1 MSFLPILAA
10 WTTPLNFLRKTWVSL
25 CLLYIPSDEKKI
37 KRINFTCLIDADNSH
52 RLRIHAFLYLLGE
65 DRWMCTLMI
74 QKGWR
79 LTYCAAAEDSTYCP
93 ESFDEFYKQRRRW
106 TPSTLANLVLLVSE
120 WKRIL
125 RNNEHIS
132 FLFILYQT
140 FLVCSTVIG

>member
-1 MSFLPILAA
+1 MISLPL
-10 WTTPLNFLRKTWVSL
+10 T
-25 CLLYIPSDEKKI
+25 
-37 KRINFTCLIDADNSH
+37 
-52 RLRIHAFLYLLGE
+52 GE

-74 QKGWR
+74 ERGWR

-93 ESFDEFYKQRRRW
+93 ETFNELYKQRRRW

-125 RNNEHIS
+125 KKNDHIS

-140 FLVCSTVIG
+140 FLVCSTVIGLVQSQN